1 MPRKPDERMNQARE
15 MYLNGMKLV
24 EIASQL
30 NLPEGTIRSWKNRQ
44 KWDCNVAKDESN
56 VAKRKATPKKQ
67 AVVKEVEQVIENPD
81 LTDRQRLF
89 CLIYV
94 RCFNATKAAIKAG
107 YSRETAAEQGYQLL
121 RKPSVRDEIARL
133 KQNRLNR
140 EMLDEHDIFQRYM
153 DIAFSDITDFVTFG
167 REEVQVMGAFGPV
180 EVKDPETGE
189 RMPLKKSVNTI
200 KFREADEVDGTLIAE
215 IKQGRDGASIKLMDR
230 LKALDWLADHMD
242 LATEEQR
249 ARIDVMRAKANL
261 SDAEETADD
270 GFLEAL
276 AGTAAEDWADE
287 ETESA
292 V

>member
-249 ARIDVMRAKANL
+249 AKVAQLRAQTQKITG
-261 SDAEETADD
+261 EGMEV
-270 GFLEAL
+270 
-276 AGTAAEDWADE
+276 EDM
-287 ETESA
+287 TEIERELYGEGS
-292 V
+292 

>member
-1 MPRKPDERMNQARE
+1 MDQARE

-249 ARIDVMRAKANL
+249 AKVAQLRAHTQKITG
-261 SDAEETADD
+261 EGMEV
-270 GFLEAL
+270 
-276 AGTAAEDWADE
+276 EDM
-287 ETESA
+287 TEIERELYGEGS
-292 V
+292 